1 MNKVD
6 LITKVAE
13 LEATLKA
20 SESAQT
26 QLTKELNEAKEQ
38 LENINKPK
46 LSSEQADLIYEAIEI
61 AAENFDFSDVNLYE
75 YDFSIDYNNRLC
87 VENIEFN
94 EYNLLAEEIYRNVVQ
109 LFNVT
114 NEEKND

>member
-1 MNKVD
+1 MTRED
-6 LITKVAE
+6 LITKTAE

-20 SESAQT
+20 NEAAQT

-46 LSSEQADLIYEAIEI
+46 LSPEQADLIHKVIEI
-61 AAENFDFSDVNLYE
+61 AVENYGFDNTDLYE
-75 YDFSIDYNNRLC
+75 VDFGIDYDNRLC

-94 EYNLLAEEIYRNVVQ
+94 EYNSLAEEIHRDVMQ
-109 LFNVT
+109 FFNVT
-114 NEEKND
+114 TEEKND

>member
-6 LITKVAE
+6 LITRVAE

-20 SESAQT
+20 NESAQT
-26 QLTKELNEAKEQ
+26 KLTSDLLEAQKQ

-46 LSSEQADLIYEAIEI
+46 ITSEQADLIYEAIEI
-61 AAENFDFSDVNLYE
+61 AAESYRFDDPDQYE
-75 YDFSIDYNNRLC
+75 VDFSINYDSRLC
-87 VENIEFN
+87 VENIEFK
-94 EYNLLAEEIYRNVVQ
+94 EYSELTNEIYQQVEK

-114 NEEKND
+114 TEEKND

>member
-46 LSSEQADLIYEAIEI
+46 LSPEQADLIYEAIEI
-61 AAENFDFSDVNLYE
+61 AAENFDFNNVDLYE
-75 YDFSIDYNNRLC
+75 YDFSIDYNSTLC

-94 EYNLLAEEIYRNVVQ
+94 EYNLLADEIYNNVVQ

-114 NEEKND
+114 TEEKND